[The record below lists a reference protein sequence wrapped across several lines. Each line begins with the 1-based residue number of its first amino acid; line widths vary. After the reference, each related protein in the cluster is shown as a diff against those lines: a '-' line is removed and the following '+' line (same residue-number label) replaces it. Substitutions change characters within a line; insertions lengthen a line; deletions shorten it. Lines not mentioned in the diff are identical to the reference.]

1 MQNEINYSAL
11 IRYTLSQLKLPEV
24 LFYKV
29 LVIIIKIKL
38 LT

>member
-24 LFYKV
+24 LCF
-29 LVIIIKIKL
+29 IKF
-38 LT
+38 